1 MTTQSGP
8 RARLLL
14 RPLRGDARRAANLQ
28 TEKDTD
34 MAEFNS
40 TDDKR
45 AENSGARSKYREL
58 TQHEKDLIDA
68 VKKSGDCF
76 IGEMRELIMEKSQA
90 SREFSL
96 AITHMEDAVMR
107 AVRGITQ

>member
-1 MTTQSGP
+1 M
-8 RARLLL
+8 
-14 RPLRGDARRAANLQ
+14 N
-28 TEKDTD
+28 EYK
-34 MAEFNS
+34 S

-45 AENSGARSKYREL
+45 AENSGTRSKYRTL

-68 VKKSGDCF
+68 VKKSGDSF
-76 IGEMRELIMEKSQA
+76 IGEMRDLTMEKSQA